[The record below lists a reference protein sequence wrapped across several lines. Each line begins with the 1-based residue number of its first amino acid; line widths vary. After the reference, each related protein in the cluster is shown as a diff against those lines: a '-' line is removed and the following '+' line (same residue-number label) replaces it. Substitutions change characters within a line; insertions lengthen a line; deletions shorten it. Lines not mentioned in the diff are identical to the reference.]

1 MTTADQTLAAIQDVL
16 RELEVISFVA
26 HRDTLAALPMIE
38 PFGADTT
45 LAWARACSALFQHD
59 RDAGKPFIR
68 GSVAAVQAAGAVMP
82 WVEQALC
89 FTQWRGSWKAV
100 EGFSE
105 QLPQAYARLG
115 TEGEARWAALGQR
128 WCARHLESGA
138 AYFRTSVQE
147 LAGADGIDGIERLLE
162 PAEQLFNTRRL
173 ALATYLPGA
182 IRVRNLLGIDAV
194 LPWAKRGADI
204 MQSGRLRG
212 ESYFRLES
220 QESIAILL
228 ENLPG
233 FRLPEHQR
241 LLQLWLAVWFE
252 EKIDFTDGTW
262 SPDQGRS
269 FIETDGAVLYLP
281 AAMPTREEAL
291 LAIVHAAGHLAFD
304 SYEYRHVEALFR
316 EVGREHP
323 PLDDDQRIT
332 WRPLFAHYGDDLLR
346 FQVLFDICEDLRV
359 DARID
364 AAVPNHL
371 ARLLRLAQAAA
382 PGAEPARC
390 YYELALQTVRGAL
403 GLAPLDPR
411 LQPLLGAQATIVDA
425 FRIANALYQDT
436 TLPPL
441 TLAERAACFL
451 PGRAPNAARPV
462 YPRRRLDRAKQVDA
476 EINHDDVARQADK
489 KADQNR
495 PEVPKGAAGEDPD
508 FNLAPEDTSGSGG
521 RVGAGIPQPA
531 HVIGYGRGAGYAEKG
546 RPYPEWDYRDQR
558 YKRNWAWVQEKAL
571 EEENLTEALQLLERN
586 VAALQRLKRAIQ
598 SQKPVRPAPRR
609 RQLDGDE
616 LDIEAAIHFIAE
628 KRAGMAPRAT
638 LYKQRVVQ
646 TRDTAVMLLA
656 DLSTSIMQ
664 NVRDGQ
670 GRVIDRIRAGLL
682 LFAEALEEVGD
693 YYAIAGFASK
703 YRDNVSYYPIKGFHE
718 RLNNRV
724 RATLGGLSGR
734 LATRMGAAMRHA
746 VARFDEAP
754 SQRRLLLILSD
765 GRPADYDDG
774 GDERYLHEDTRM
786 AVKEALDRG
795 VHPFCVTLDPRGS
808 EYLPQIFGTGHYMV
822 VEHLNDLP
830 KKLPEIYLRLRK

>member
-1 MTTADQTLAAIQDVL
+1 MITTDDNLAAIQDVL

-26 HRDTLAALPMIE
+26 HRDTLAALPLIE
-38 PFGADTT
+38 PFGAETT
-45 LAWARACSALFQHD
+45 LAWVRACSALFQHD

-68 GSVAAVQAAGAVMP
+68 GSAAAARAAGAVMP
-82 WVEQALC
+82 WVEQGLA

-105 QLPQAYARLG
+105 QLPQAYGLLG
-115 TEGEARWAALGQR
+115 AEGEARWAALGRQ

-138 AYFRTSVQE
+138 VYFRTSVVE
-147 LAGADGIDGIERLLE
+147 LAGGDGIDGIERLLA
-162 PAEQLFNTRRL
+162 PAEELFTTRRL

-204 MQSGRLRG
+204 LQSGRLRG
-212 ESYFRLES
+212 ESFFRLES

-252 EKIDFTDGTW
+252 EKIQLAEGTW

-269 FIETDGAVLYLP
+269 FIETDGAYLYLP
-281 AAMPTREEAL
+281 AAMPSRNEAL

-304 SYEYRHVEALFR
+304 SYERRHIEALFK
-316 EVGREHP
+316 EAGREHP
-323 PLDDDQRIT
+323 PLDDAQRIT

-346 FQVLFDICEDLRV
+346 FQLLFDICEDLRV

-364 AAVPNHL
+364 AIVPNHL
-371 ARLLRLAQAAA
+371 ARLLRLSQTAA
-382 PGAEPARC
+382 PAADPARSF
-390 YYELALQTVRGAL
+390 YEFALHTVCGAL
-403 GLAPLDPR
+403 GQAPLDPR
-411 LQPLLGAQATIVDA
+411 LQPLLREEATIVDA
-425 FRIANALYQDT
+425 FRVANALYRET
-436 TLPPL
+436 VLPPL
-441 TLAERAACFL
+441 TLPERAACFL

-462 YPRRRLDRAKQVDA
+462 YPRRRLDQA
-476 EINHDDVARQADK
+476 EQGTGTLDHDDLVRQEDK
-489 KADQNR
+489 KANPDH
-495 PEVPKGAAGEDPD
+495 PEVPKGAAGDDPD
-508 FNLAPEDTSGSGG
+508 FNVPPEDTSGSGG

-531 HVIGYGRGAGYAEKG
+531 HVIGYARGAGYSEKG
-546 RPYPEWDYRDQR
+546 WPYAEWDYRDQR
-558 YKRNWAWVQEKAL
+558 YKRNWAWVQEKTL
-571 EEENLTEALQLLERN
+571 DEENLGEALQLLERN
-586 VAALQRLKRAIQ
+586 AAALQRLKRAIQ

-664 NVRDGQ
+664 TVRDGQ

-724 RATLGGLSGR
+724 RGTLGGLSGR

-765 GRPADYDDG
+765 GRPADYDDA

-786 AVKEALDRG
+786 AVKEALDHG

-822 VEHLNDLP
+822 IEHLNELP

>member
-1 MTTADQTLAAIQDVL
+1 MTTADEKLAAIQDVL

-26 HRDTLAALPMIE
+26 HRDTLAALPLIE
-38 PFGADTT
+38 SFGAEIA
-45 LAWARACSALFQHD
+45 LAWVRACSTLFQHD

-68 GSVAAVQAAGAVMP
+68 GSAAAVQAAGTVMP
-82 WVEQALC
+82 WVEQGLG

-105 QLPQAYARLG
+105 QLPRAYALLG
-115 TEGEARWAALGQR
+115 AEGEARWAALGQQ

-138 AYFRTSVQE
+138 VYFRTPIEE
-147 LAGADGIDGIERLLE
+147 LAGADGIESIERLLA
-162 PAEQLFNTRRL
+162 PAEELFTTRRL
-173 ALATYLPGA
+173 ALPTYLPGA

-204 MQSGRLRG
+204 LQSGRLRG
-212 ESYFRLES
+212 ESFFRLES
-220 QESIAILL
+220 QESISILL

-252 EKIDFTDGTW
+252 EKIELAEGTW

-269 FIETDGAVLYLP
+269 FIETDGVHLYLP
-281 AAMPTREEAL
+281 AAMPSREEAL
-291 LAIVHAAGHLAFD
+291 LAIVHAAGHLVFD
-304 SYEYRHVEALFR
+304 SYERRDIEALFK

-323 PLDDDQRIT
+323 PLDDERRIT

-359 DARID
+359 DARLHAI
-364 AAVPNHL
+364 VPNHL
-371 ARLLRLAQAAA
+371 ARLLRLAQAEL
-382 PGAEPARC
+382 PSGPAHG
-390 YYELALQTVRGAL
+390 YYEFALHAVRGAL
-403 GLAPLDPR
+403 GQVTLDPR
-411 LQPLLGAQATIVDA
+411 LQPLLRDDATIVDA
-425 FRIANALYQDT
+425 FRVANALYQDT
-436 TLPPL
+436 PLAPL

-451 PGRAPNAARPV
+451 PGRGPNAARPV
-462 YPRRRLDRAKQVDA
+462 YPRRRLDQA
-476 EINHDDVARQADK
+476 EQGTGTFDRDDLVRKEDIK
-489 KADQNR
+489 PNPDQR
-495 PEVPKGAAGEDPD
+495 EIPKGAAGDDPD
-508 FNLAPEDTSGSGG
+508 FDLPPEDTSGSGG

-531 HVIGYGRGAGYAEKG
+531 HVIGHARGAGYSEKG
-546 RPYPEWDYRDQR
+546 WPYPEWDYRDQR

-571 EEENLTEALQLLERN
+571 DEENLGEALQLLERN
-586 VAALQRLKRAIQ
+586 AAALQRLKRAIQ

-628 KRAGMAPRAT
+628 KRAGMGPRAT
-638 LYKQRVVQ
+638 IYKQRIVQ

-664 NVRDGQ
+664 NVHDGQ

-703 YRDNVSYYPIKGFHE
+703 YRDNVSYYPIKSFHE

-746 VARFDEAP
+746 VAQFDEAP

-786 AVKEALDRG
+786 AVKEALDHG
-795 VHPFCVTLDPRGS
+795 VHPFCVTVDPRGS

-822 VEHLNDLP
+822 IEHLNDLP